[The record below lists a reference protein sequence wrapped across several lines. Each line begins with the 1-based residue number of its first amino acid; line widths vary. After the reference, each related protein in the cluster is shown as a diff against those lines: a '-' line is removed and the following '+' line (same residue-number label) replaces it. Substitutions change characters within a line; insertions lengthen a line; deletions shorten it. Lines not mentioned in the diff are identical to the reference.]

1 MTLCVLGA
9 MAIGNAQQRTATLPA
24 DRRRLIAR
32 RLREQ
37 GSVSVASLESEF
49 GVSGMTARR
58 DLAALE
64 REGRATRTY
73 GGAVA
78 PGLAG
83 HEDSFATRAE
93 SEVAAKEALAAA
105 AAAMV
110 QPGQAVFLDSSTTAY
125 VTARRILAGGA
136 PVTVVTNS
144 LPIMSLFAAGEPPP
158 AELVAVGGSLRKLTL
173 SYVGPDSVRAIR
185 GHLADLAFFSVK
197 GVSEDGRLSDPDPLE
212 AEVKRAMV
220 EQAERAVLLVDGTK
234 VGRRGLSLICPPERL
249 GAVIAAD
256 VPEPALAALARGGA
270 DVHRVPRVAT

>member
-1 MTLCVLGA
+1 M
-9 MAIGNAQQRTATLPA
+9 
-24 DRRRLIAR
+24 
-32 RLREQ
+32 
-37 GSVSVASLESEF
+37 SVAPLESEF

-110 QPGQAVFLDSSTTAY
+110 EPGQAVFLDSSTTAY

-144 LPIMSLFAAGEPPP
+144 LPIMSLFAAGEPPA

-220 EQAERAVLLVDGTK
+220 EQAERAGAAGGRDEGRPSRAQPHLPARAA
-234 VGRRGLSLICPPERL
+234 RRGDRRRRPE
-249 GAVIAAD
+249 A
-256 VPEPALAALARGGA
+256 ALAALARGGA
-270 DVHRVPRVAT
+270 EVHRVSRAAA